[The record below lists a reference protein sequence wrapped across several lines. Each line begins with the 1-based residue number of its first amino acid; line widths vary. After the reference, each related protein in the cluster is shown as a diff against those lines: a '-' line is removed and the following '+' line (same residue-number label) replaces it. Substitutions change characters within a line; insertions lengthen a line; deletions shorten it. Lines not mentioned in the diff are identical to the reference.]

1 MKEVLS
7 LFNVSRRSYLQ
18 MQRVK
23 KCMQVYDL
31 PGKVLGPDPASS
43 PKPPLLSGKPDR
55 EESHR
60 GRTSGLGT
68 EEKKETLRHSSMGQA
83 AALT

>member
-1 MKEVLS
+1 
-7 LFNVSRRSYLQ
+7 

-43 PKPPLLSGKPDR
+43 PKPPLLSGKKVTEGEPLVL
-55 EESHR
+55 
-60 GRTSGLGT
+60 GLRRS
-68 EEKKETLRHSSMGQA
+68 KKF
-83 AALT
+83 